1 MSIESEVFKKLKLN
15 KGKLISFGFK
25 KEENRYT
32 YSEKF
37 MDGTFRADIYISENG
52 EVTGKV
58 YDLEIDD
65 EYTLNLMLW

>member
-1 MSIESEVFKKLKLN
+1 
-15 KGKLISFGFK
+15 
-25 KEENRYT
+25 
-32 YSEKF
+32 